1 MSGFSII
8 FLIAIALLLWSWF
21 QRKAG
26 GGGRAGFRG
35 GTQSER
41 KLIKAVGRPAAT
53 RLIEQLQQRNPDR
66 SRDWCADKA
75 LFDWERDRRY

>member
-1 MSGFSII
+1 MSGFSIF
-8 FLIAIALLLWSWF
+8 FLIVVALLIWNWF
-21 QRKAG
+21 QRSSG
-26 GGGRAGFRG
+26 SGRAGFKG

-41 KLIKAVGRPAAT
+41 KLIKAVGRPAAN
-53 RLIEQLQQRNPDR
+53 RLIDQLQQRNPDR

>member
-1 MSGFSII
+1 MSGFSIL
-8 FLIAIALLLWSWF
+8 FLVVVALLLWNWF
-21 QRKAG
+21 QRSS

-41 KLIKAVGRPAAT
+41 KLMKVVGRPAAN
-53 RLIEQLQQRNPDR
+53 RLIDQLQQRNPDR
-66 SRDWCADKA
+66 SREWCADKA

>member
-8 FLIAIALLLWSWF
+8 FVIAIALLLWSWF
-21 QRKAG
+21 QRSAK
-26 GGGRAGFRG
+26 GGRAGFKG

-41 KLIKAVGRPAAT
+41 KLVKAVGRSVAN
-53 RLIEQLQQRNPDR
+53 RLIDQLHQRNPDR

>member
-1 MSGFSII
+1 MSGFSIL
-8 FLIAIALLLWSWF
+8 FLIAIALLLWNWF
-21 QRKAG
+21 QRKS

-35 GTQSER
+35 GTHSER
-41 KLIKAVGRPAAT
+41 KLIKVVGRAASD